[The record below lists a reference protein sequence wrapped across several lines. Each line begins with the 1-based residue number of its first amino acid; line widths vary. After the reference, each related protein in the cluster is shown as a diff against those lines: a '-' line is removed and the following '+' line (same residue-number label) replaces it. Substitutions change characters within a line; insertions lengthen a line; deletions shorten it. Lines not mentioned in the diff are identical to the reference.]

1 MRKKI
6 KSIEVF
12 IFVWISLMILLVSTN
27 WTSENA
33 VYCVRATPAEGMD
46 GNKSPAVLMPGE
58 YVIQE
63 ENGNLIQ
70 LVVIPPFWNTWWFK
84 TVSLLFVSVLLLP
97 LVQAGNKL
105 FHRGV
110 DVNRVVTMD
119 LTMDSLLEKYNISN
133 REKEIV
139 RLLLRG
145 ENQKSIEE
153 KLFISFHT
161 VKNHVYSIYRKL
173 GIKNRVQLFNLFHG
187 IQ

>member
-6 KSIEVF
+6 KSIKVF
-12 IFVWISLMILLVSTN
+12 IFVWISLMILLVSAN

-58 YVIQE
+58 YVVQE
-63 ENGNLIQ
+63 ENGNLVQ

-84 TVSLLFVSVLLLP
+84 TVSLLFVSVLLLS

-105 FHRGV
+105 FHRGL

-119 LTMDSLLEKYNISN
+119 AVLEKYNISN

-139 RLLLRG
+139 RLLLKG
-145 ENQKSIEE
+145 EDQKSIED
-153 KLFISFHT
+153 KLYISFHT

-173 GIKNRVQLFNLFHG
+173 GVKNRVQLFNLFQG